1 MGWAMTFNLP
11 SKHFCERDTV
21 RRMFH
26 GKRVAL
32 VGSGPGVLDNER
44 GFIDGHDVVARV
56 NNYKT
61 GRAQGYR
68 CDVHFSFYGTSIRKT
83 ADELKS
89 DGVRLCVCKC
99 PDAQFMD
106 SEWHRR
112 RNRPNGV
119 NFSYIYRNRVGFWFC
134 DTYVPT
140 LKQFLEWFRL
150 IDGHVPTTGFAALLE
165 ILAHEP
171 ASLYLT
177 GFDFFASGVHNVNER
192 WRPGDPSDPIGH
204 APEKE
209 RRLLAEMMGAHQ
221 IALDPMLRQII
232 GKEIV

>member
-1 MGWAMTFNLP
+1 MTLMQQSN
-11 SKHFCERDTV
+11 HFCDREAV
-21 RRMFH
+21 RKMFH
-26 GKRVAL
+26 GKQVAL

-134 DTYVPT
+134 DTYAPT